1 MWKLIAYS
9 AVDSLYLY
17 AKSQCGIWLRD
28 MLVLHDIMTALTFQI
43 LMLHTL
49 FCIIICL
56 PKFTNHSPST
66 FILKYQIFTPS
77 FQHKQWEFKG
87 SFYKYIMFYSYVL
100 VFFFFTK
107 DKGKNAICKPGYQ
120 VDQNTEY
127 GSSVSLKNLF
137 M

>member
-43 LMLHTL
+43 LMLHML

-56 PKFTNHSPST
+56 PKFTNHSPSPPKKKYHQ
-66 FILKYQIFTPS
+66 LKKLI
-77 FQHKQWEFKG
+77 K
-87 SFYKYIMFYSYVL
+87 L
-100 VFFFFTK
+100 
-107 DKGKNAICKPGYQ
+107 Q
-120 VDQNTEY
+120 VKVKVINY
-127 GSSVSLKNLF
+127 
-137 M
+137 